1 MKKNIGSTL
10 ALYPTPLVVVGAMVN
25 GKPNWTRVGHVGI
38 IGHDRVMVSM
48 VAAHYSNQGIRES
61 RALSIN
67 LVDEALLPRADR
79 TGCVSGGRE
88 DKSGLFPWHADTSTG
103 APMIDE
109 APVVMACTVDDVYET
124 ENFESFICKIAA
136 TYAEEAVLTADGKI
150 DYRALK
156 PVLFE
161 MPTYEYLK
169 TGEILGK
176 CMSFGKTERA

>member
-1 MKKNIGSTL
+1 MFLAFIRPMKSEVVWKSWRRIQSHTK
-10 ALYPTPLVVVGAMVN
+10 ALISPTT
-25 GKPNWTRVGHVGI
+25 GKPFSYT
-38 IGHDRVMVSM
+38 
-48 VAAHYSNQGIRES
+48 
-61 RALSIN
+61 
-67 LVDEALLPRADR
+67 
-79 TGCVSGGRE
+79 T
-88 DKSGLFPWHADTSTG
+88 
-103 APMIDE
+103 
-109 APVVMACTVDDVYET
+109 YET

-176 CMSFGKTERA
+176 CMSFGKTEWA